1 MDRFR
6 SVRVTNVPKRTK
18 HHSSSK
24 VIPINDK
31 RQHENIHIE
40 SSSDMTPSTISNHA
54 FQFSSGAIDL
64 RQENKDKKKIFP
76 KGWIISIVTLLIL
89 IILAVGIYLIIHF
102 TSRTASTTNVVTP
115 SLRWNT
121 TGVTA
126 AGVGG
131 SPGNNSSQLNTPA
144 DVSVDFSNTLYIAD
158 YGNNRIQKWLSGASN
173 GTTVAGQASGI
184 SGSNATD
191 LQHPAGILVDSTGN
205 IYIAD
210 TNNHRIQFWAKGAL
224 SGVTIAGTGFMGVN
238 NNQLEFPYF
247 LALNENTKTLYISD
261 HDNNRIMSYAS
272 VGTVAAGGNGFGT
285 SYTQLEYP
293 VGLYLDSLTNSLVVA
308 NSAAHNIV
316 RWILGDNSWTQ
327 VAGISGIQG
336 NSSSLLNLPM
346 GVTFD
351 PMVNTYVADA
361 YNHRIK
367 FFLPDQSEG
376 RTIAGITSSPGMNDI
391 QLNTP
396 YSIRL
401 DNQLN
406 LYVVD
411 LGNHRVQKFYAIKQ
425 ILFCYRY

>member
-247 LALNENTKTLYISD
+247 LALNENTKTLYISG
-261 HDNNRIMSYAS
+261 HDNNRIMSYASGAS

-308 NSAAHNIV
+308 NSTAHNIV

-351 PMVNTYVADA
+351 PMGNMYVADA
-361 YNHRIK
+361 YNHRIQ
-367 FFLPDQSEG
+367 FFLSDQSEG

-411 LGNHRVQKFYAIKQ
+411 LGNHRVQTF
-425 ILFCYRY
+425 LRY

>member
-1 MDRFR
+1 
-6 SVRVTNVPKRTK
+6 
-18 HHSSSK
+18 
-24 VIPINDK
+24 
-31 RQHENIHIE
+31 
-40 SSSDMTPSTISNHA
+40 MTPSTISNHA
-54 FQFSSGAIDL
+54 FQFSSRTMSTMRL
-64 RQENKDKKKIFP
+64 MTKETRRSKIFLANSASSL
-76 KGWIISIVTLLIL
+76 GVFQQSIKKAPI
-89 IILAVGIYLIIHF
+89 
-102 TSRTASTTNVVTP
+102 VTP

-121 TGVTA
+121 TGITA

-272 VGTVAAGGNGFGT
+272 GASVGTVAAGGNGFGT

-351 PMVNTYVADA
+351 PMGNMYVADA
-361 YNHRIK
+361 YNHRIQ
-367 FFLPDQSEG
+367 FFLSDQSEG

-411 LGNHRVQKFYAIKQ
+411 LGNHRVQTF
-425 ILFCYRY
+425 LRY